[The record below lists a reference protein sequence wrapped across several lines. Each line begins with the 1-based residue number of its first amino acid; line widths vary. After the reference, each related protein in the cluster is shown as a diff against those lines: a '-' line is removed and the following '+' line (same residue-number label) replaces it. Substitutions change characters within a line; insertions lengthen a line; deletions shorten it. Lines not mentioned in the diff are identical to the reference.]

1 MENEEAETAP
11 VTFRVSNA
19 RPVHARDLFAL
30 VDVEVLVGGVA
41 FDIFGIQARRE
52 SGEKTSIRLPT
63 FKDADGSWQP
73 ALRLPDETRGP
84 LADAV
89 LTFLMEEGL
98 AKRRFEPPCEV
109 LSWPWFFGQ
118 GDKLV
123 PLE

>member
-1 MENEEAETAP
+1 MENEEAATAS

-30 VDVEVLVGGVA
+30 VDVEVVVGGVS
-41 FDIFGIQARRE
+41 FDIYGIQARRE

-63 FKDADGSWQP
+63 FKDADGSWRP
-73 ALRLPDETRGP
+73 AIGLPNEARGP

-98 AKRRFEPPCEV
+98 AKPRFLPPSEV
-109 LSWPWFFGQ
+109 PRGSDLGRILRQQLTS
-118 GDKLV
+118 
-123 PLE
+123 